1 MIKLGA
7 SIMVYTHHIW
17 NGISTPTPPHP
28 YAGQI
33 LLRFFSVAFLTSRLD
48 TRGDPGHRKGSRIW
62 QGRGK
67 LPGEV
72 CGQTMVDV
80 FNDDDFFL
88 FAFSKFFICNFVPRK
103 KVIQMKFN
111 VLMARVST
119 LVVFFNLQ
127 KSKHFG

>member
-17 NGISTPTPPHP
+17 NGISTPPHP
-28 YAGQI
+28 HYAGQI
-33 LLRFFSVAFLTSRLD
+33 TLSAFFPGAFLTSRLD

-72 CGQTMVDV
+72 GGQTMVAV
-80 FNDDDFFL
+80 FNDDGYFFL
-88 FAFSKFFICNFVPRK
+88 HFLNSLYAILFPGK
-103 KVIQMKFN
+103 K
-111 VLMARVST
+111 
-119 LVVFFNLQ
+119 
-127 KSKHFG
+127 